1 MGTLTGVQPCKSL
14 TVMHP
19 TLAAILLILV
29 PLTPVA
35 GDRPSEAPTQ
45 AAKGRLL
52 AVGGGGTTDAI
63 VARALELAGGPKSR
77 MLIVP
82 QASGSED
89 AGAKSVEFWRE
100 KGALDV
106 QVLDL
111 TDRSKA
117 KTAIAEADFLWM
129 PGGDQNRL
137 MSALLEA
144 GVVDAIR
151 DRYRAGAL
159 VGGTSA
165 GAAVLSKVMI
175 VGGDTADL
183 TSVRAAGTETA
194 EGLGL
199 WDGALV
205 DQHFLKRQ
213 RFNRL
218 MSAVLDHPELVGLGV
233 DEKTGVVLHPD
244 GACEVVGDGSVL
256 VIDARGATRKSVAKG
271 EGHSASGLALA
282 IHRGGDKFALTRPE
296 KR

>member
-1 MGTLTGVQPCKSL
+1 LTATGDCLSL
-14 TVMHP
+14 TVMRP
-19 TLAAILLILV
+19 ILAAVLLLLV
-29 PLTPVA
+29 PIA
-35 GDRPSEAPTQ
+35 FAAPSRSVDAQSTT
-45 AAKGRLL
+45 AKGRLL

-63 VARALELAGGPKSR
+63 VARALELAGGPKAR

-82 QASGSED
+82 QASGAED
-89 AGAKSVEFWRE
+89 AGSKSAEFWRE
-100 KGALDV
+100 KGAQNV

-111 TDRSKA
+111 ADGAKA
-117 KTAIAEADFLWM
+117 KAAIAEADFVWM

-137 MSALLEA
+137 MSALREA
-144 GVVDAIR
+144 GVIDAIR

-165 GAAVLSKVMI
+165 GAAVLSRVMI

-199 WDGALV
+199 WGEALV

-233 DEKTGVVLHPD
+233 DERTGVVLHPD
-244 GACEVVGDGSVL
+244 GGCEVVGEGCVL
-256 VIDARGATRKSVAKG
+256 VLDARTAARKSVAKG

-282 IHRGGDKFALTRPE
+282 IHRDGDRFTFSQPKTR
-296 KR
+296 

>member
-1 MGTLTGVQPCKSL
+1 MR
-14 TVMHP
+14 P
-19 TLAAILLILV
+19 TLAAVLLILV
-29 PLTPVA
+29 PIAFAAP
-35 GDRPSEAPTQ
+35 DRPVDSQAP

-100 KGALDV
+100 KGAQNV

-117 KTAIAEADFLWM
+117 KAAIAAADFLWM
-129 PGGDQNRL
+129 PGGDQSRL

-175 VGGDTADL
+175 VGGETADL
-183 TSVRAAGTETA
+183 TSVRAAGTETS

-205 DQHFLKRQ
+205 DQHFMKRQ

-218 MSAVLDHPELVGLGV
+218 MSAVLDHPDLVGLGV
-233 DEKTGVVLHPD
+233 DERTGVVLHPD

-256 VIDARGATRKSVAKG
+256 VIDARLSANKSVAKG
-271 EGHSASGLALA
+271 ESHSASGLALS
-282 IHRGGDKFALTRPE
+282 IHRGGDRFDLELPKQR
-296 KR
+296 

>member
-1 MGTLTGVQPCKSL
+1 MRPILVAL
-14 TVMHP
+14 
-19 TLAAILLILV
+19 LLILV
-29 PLTPVA
+29 PIAIAAPNRPV
-35 GDRPSEAPTQ
+35 EAQ
-45 AAKGRLL
+45 AAVAKGRLL

-63 VARALELAGGPKSR
+63 VARALELAGGPKTR

-82 QASGSED
+82 QASGAED
-89 AGAKSVEFWRE
+89 AGSSSATFWRE
-100 KGALDV
+100 KGAQDV
-106 QVLDL
+106 RVLDL
-111 TDRSKA
+111 ADPAKA
-117 KTAIAEADFLWM
+117 KADIASADFVWM

-137 MSALLEA
+137 MKSLREA

-194 EGLGL
+194 EGLAL
-199 WDGALV
+199 WADAIV
-205 DQHFLKRQ
+205 DQHFMKRQ

-218 MSAVLDHPELVGLGV
+218 MSAVLDRPDLVGVGV
-233 DEKTGVVLHPD
+233 DERTGVVLHPD
-244 GACEVVGDGSVL
+244 GSCEVVGDGSVL
-256 VIDARGATRKSVAKG
+256 VLDARRSERKTVAKA
-271 EGHSASGLALA
+271 EWHSASGLALA
-282 IHRGGDKFALTRPE
+282 IHRGGDEFALAPAE

>member
-1 MGTLTGVQPCKSL
+1 MRPILAAVLVILVSL
-14 TVMHP
+14 T
-19 TLAAILLILV
+19 LA
-29 PLTPVA
+29 A
-35 GDRPSEAPTQ
+35 GDRPDGAPTQ

-82 QASGSED
+82 QASSSED
-89 AGAKSVEFWRE
+89 AGLKSAEFWRE
-100 KGALDV
+100 KGATNV

-111 TDRSKA
+111 ADRAKA
-117 KTAIAEADFLWM
+117 IAAIAEAEFVWM
-129 PGGDQNRL
+129 PGGDQSRL
-137 MSALLEA
+137 MSALREA

-165 GAAVLSKVMI
+165 GAAVLSKLMI

-183 TSVRAAGTETA
+183 TNVRAGGTEMA

-218 MSAVLDHPELVGLGV
+218 MSAVLDHPEVVGIGV
-233 DEKTGVVLHPD
+233 DERTGVVLHPD
-244 GACEVVGDGSVL
+244 GACEVVGDGGALIV
-256 VIDARGATRKSVAKG
+256 DARRAVTKSVAKG
-271 EGHSASGLALA
+271 EIHSASALVLA
-282 IHRGGDKFALTRPE
+282 IHRSGDRFDLAPPL